1 MSWPL
6 GSYGSSAAASL
17 LSRSKVRAGA
27 KNLTLDRTLAS
38 LMKLCIAV
46 QKCCGT
52 SSKSVWQHWEH
63 PLNPLAIV
71 QIMTTTFHATASIL
85 NSFAQLTL
93 KPQDS
98 SEIRHSFEAF
108 ASRCFGSVDTAS
120 SHLTLSLPLPGFY
133 IEDISCSKVI
143 LRTWQKF
150 YHEHDGQAHVLSWP
164 EQPLSSSLVFTKNHF
179 C

>member
-1 MSWPL
+1 MLWNQL
-6 GSYGSSAAASL
+6 
-17 LSRSKVRAGA
+17 
-27 KNLTLDRTLAS
+27 
-38 LMKLCIAV
+38 
-46 QKCCGT
+46 
-52 SSKSVWQHWEH
+52 KSVWQHWEH

-143 LRTWQKF
+143 LRTWQNFIMNMMGKLMC
-150 YHEHDGQAHVLSWP
+150 YHDRSNHLVLLLFLQKIIFARAFWL
-164 EQPLSSSLVFTKNHF
+164 QKYI
-179 C
+179 